1 MQLQHDGLGSAP
13 HSSAAKEEREG
24 GEKERQP
31 ASNQIF
37 TRLCENPKRF
47 EYDSCRHFQKLQLWF
62 QSKLHLSYG
71 LEENLKFQKL
81 GLEGLVIV

>member
-13 HSSAAKEEREG
+13 HSSAGKEERE
-24 GEKERQP
+24 EERRKERQP

-37 TRLCENPKRF
+37 TRLCENSKQ
-47 EYDSCRHFQKLQLWF
+47 HFQKLQFLF